1 MRSAVASR
9 YARALVDVVTS
20 PSSPL
25 PPERAVDELHRF
37 GELFAASEPLRNA
50 LSSPAVPPLKKRAV
64 ITRIAESLS
73 LSRVVRNFLFVLTD
87 HRRSGLI
94 PEVVRSFE
102 THLDE
107 HLGIL
112 RAEVSSAR
120 ELSQPQR
127 GALSTELSKITGKT
141 VRLQYSVDPALIGG
155 LVTRIGSAVYDGSV
169 RGQIEVLAR

>member
-1 MRSAVASR
+1 V
-9 YARALVDVVTS
+9 
-20 PSSPL
+20 
-25 PPERAVDELHRF
+25 EELHRF

-73 LSRVVRNFLFVLTD
+73 LSRLVRNFLFVLTD
-87 HRRSGLI
+87 HRRSDLI

-155 LVTRIGSAVYDGSV
+155 LVTRIGSTVYDGSV
-169 RGQIEVLAR
+169 RGQIEVLSRRLGAE